1 MTYFISVIVYLKSQ
15 NTKNTSGRII
25 FMISAS
31 NAHVIAAA
39 IRAGRSALNWT
50 QQELAEKSGI
60 SLPTVAR
67 METGMNNPKL
77 ETISKL
83 LGAIQTAGVVYAWTQ
98 PNGFGMTVTLPSK
111 KRK

>member
-1 MTYFISVIVYLKSQ
+1 
-15 NTKNTSGRII
+15 
-25 FMISAS
+25 
-31 NAHVIAAA
+31 
-39 IRAGRSALNWT
+39 
-50 QQELAEKSGI
+50 
-60 SLPTVAR
+60 LPSVAR

-83 LGAIQTAGVVYAWTQ
+83 LGAIQSAGVEYSWTQ